1 MKHWDGQ
8 DVAEPIAP
16 RLSRRERR
24 ELAHL
29 FELPAHRRTS
39 RAGMGSLIG
48 LGLALA
54 VLAGLAWALAPGEPI
69 SPDLLN

>member
-8 DVAEPIAP
+8 DAAEPNAP

-24 ELAHL
+24 ALAHL

-39 RAGMGSLIG
+39 RASMGSLIG

-54 VLAGLAWALAPGEPI
+54 VLAGLAWALAPGDPI
-69 SPDLLN
+69 SSKLLD